1 MVTTVAL
8 VKPLVKMAFRKLPNY
23 ITKGRA
29 SYVLQRG
36 VPKDCRAKVGKN
48 KWTEPGGNTLNE
60 ARARVPSSV
69 SRTDAEIARARGE
82 KVSTDELLINSGPVA
97 GHSPAAL
104 VEAVNPQVV
113 DRLEDGSP
121 NPAYES
127 LINLASAVQAGEAH
141 QLLSTEALLQARR
154 LDREPAPRTF
164 EGWVKALHAFMS
176 FTGQSKPFQ
185 CTRADAV
192 AYKDALLTRM
202 GRSSAKTQVAYLAGL
217 WTTLVE
223 KQGTG
228 EHIFKGLAGTLSQ
241 TTKQAALTAALS
253 KRNKTFEPTT
263 PIDEWRGTNYTDVF
277 KLLYFTG
284 CRLAEVAALR
294 AEDIH
299 EDYISVEW
307 QDERGLKTAN
317 SVRDIPLHPS
327 LIKLLKPYRKQKSG
341 HLWPN
346 LKTTSTVAGV
356 EVIRWGHN
364 LAKPCKQVTGIRPKD
379 FRDRFA
385 TRLRD
390 EDFNDTTIRRLM
402 GHSSIDVHSSYG
414 GKNWEKFV
422 QMINSLS

>member
-1 MVTTVAL
+1 
-8 VKPLVKMAFRKLPNY
+8 MAFRKLPNY

-60 ARARVPSSV
+60 ARARVPGFV
-69 SRTDAEIARARGE
+69 SRTDAEIARARGQ
-82 KVSTDELLINSGPVA
+82 KVAAQELLIHSGPVA
-97 GHSPAAL
+97 GETAPDLA
-104 VEAVNPQVV
+104 EAVNPRISE
-113 DRLEDGSP
+113 RLEDGTP
-121 NPAYES
+121 NPEYEA
-127 LINLASAVQAGEAH
+127 LVDLASAVQSGKAR
-141 QLLSTEALLQARR
+141 QLLTTEALLQARR

-164 EGWVKALHAFMS
+164 EGWVKALDGFMS
-176 FTGQSKPFQ
+176 FTDKSRPYE

-192 AYKDALLTRM
+192 AYKDHLITKMSRN
-202 GRSSAKTQVAYLAGL
+202 SAKTQVAYLAGL

-228 EHIFKGLAGTLSQ
+228 EHIFKGLPQTLNQ
-241 TTKQAALTAALS
+241 TTKQAALNAALA

-263 PIDEWRGTNYTDVF
+263 PFDKWEDTQHTVIFR
-277 KLLYFTG
+277 LLYFTG

-294 AEDIH
+294 AQDIH
-299 EDYISVEW
+299 DDHISVEW

-327 LIKLLKPYRKQKSG
+327 LIEVLKPYRKQKSG

-364 LAKPCKQVTGIRPKD
+364 LAKPCKRITGIRPKD

-414 GKNWEKFV
+414 GKNWDKFV

>member
-1 MVTTVAL
+1 MVKAL
-8 VKPLVKMAFRKLPNY
+8 VKVPFRKLPNY

-60 ARARVPSSV
+60 ARARVPSFV
-69 SRTDAEIARARGE
+69 SRTDAEIRQARGE
-82 KVSTDELLINSGPVA
+82 KVTPEELVIRQGVVGEMTAWSPVEL
-97 GHSPAAL
+97 AAEADPRVGMYL
-104 VEAVNPQVV
+104 DDGTPNPQFESMVAMAEAVK
-113 DRLEDGSP
+113 
-121 NPAYES
+121 
-127 LINLASAVQAGEAH
+127 AGKAN

-154 LDREPAPRTF
+154 LDRDPAPRTF
-164 EGWVKALHAFMS
+164 QGWVKALNAFMS
-176 FTGQSKPFQ
+176 FTGKAKPFE

-192 AYKDALLTRM
+192 AYKDALLSRM
-202 GRSSAKTQVAYLAGL
+202 SRSSAKTQFAYLAGL
-217 WTTLVE
+217 WTTLIE

-241 TTKQAALTAALS
+241 TTKQAALAAAQS

-263 PIDEWRGTNYTDVF
+263 PLSEWKEAAYTDVF

-294 AEDIH
+294 VEDIH
-299 EDYISVEW
+299 EDYLSVEW
-307 QDERGLKTAN
+307 QEDRGLKTAN

-364 LAKPCKQVTGIRPKD
+364 LAKPCKAITGIRPKD
-379 FRDRFA
+379 FRDRFV
-385 TRLRD
+385 TVLRD
-390 EDFNDTTIRRLM
+390 KDFNDTNIRRLT
-402 GHSSIDVHSSYG
+402 GHSSIDIHSSYG
-414 GKNWEKFV
+414 GKNWDKYVE
-422 QMINSLS
+422 MINSLS

>member
-1 MVTTVAL
+1 
-8 VKPLVKMAFRKLPNY
+8 MAFRKLPNY

-48 KWTEPGGNTLNE
+48 KWTEPGGDTLNE
-60 ARARVPSSV
+60 ARARVPGFV
-69 SRTDAEIARARGE
+69 SRTDAAIAHARGE
-82 KVSTDELLINSGPVA
+82 KIRPEELVFRQKIEGEMTGWSPVEL
-97 GHSPAAL
+97 AL
-104 VEAVNPQVV
+104 EADPRVGQYLDDGTVNPQFESMVV
-113 DRLEDGSP
+113 MAE
-121 NPAYES
+121 
-127 LINLASAVQAGEAH
+127 AVKAGKVQ

-164 EGWVKALHAFMS
+164 EGWVKALNAFMS
-176 FTGQSKPFQ
+176 FTGKSKPFE

-192 AYKDALLTRM
+192 AYKDTLLTRM
-202 GRSSAKTQVAYLAGL
+202 GRSSAKTQMAYLAGL

-241 TTKQAALTAALS
+241 TTKQAALAAAQS
-253 KRNKTFEPTT
+253 KRNKTFEPSTSVDQWATT
-263 PIDEWRGTNYTDVF
+263 SYTDIF

-294 AEDIH
+294 VEDIH

-307 QDERGLKTAN
+307 QEERGLKTAN

-327 LIKLLKPYRKQKSG
+327 LIKLLEPYRKQKSG

-346 LKTTSTVAGV
+346 LKSTSTVGGV

-364 LAKPCKQVTGIRPKD
+364 LAKPCKQVTGMRPKD

-422 QMINSLS
+422 QMINSLN